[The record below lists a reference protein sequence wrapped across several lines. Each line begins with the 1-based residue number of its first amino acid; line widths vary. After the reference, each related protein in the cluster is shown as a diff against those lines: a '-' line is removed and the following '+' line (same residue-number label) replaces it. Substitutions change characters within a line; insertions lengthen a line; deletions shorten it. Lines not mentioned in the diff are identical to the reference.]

1 MWGRTK
7 AVKLVEVM
15 DAAMVAQM
23 VAWLVV
29 CWDADNK
36 KVEYLN

>member
-1 MWGRTK
+1 MWGRTA

-29 CWDADNK
+29 YWDADNK
-36 KVEYLN
+36 KVDYLN